1 MERLGTLISKLK
13 EQFDQKVGS
22 DRLIMT
28 TQLILSELQQHQSQ
42 HAAIGKVSV
51 MMPVSNH
58 TAAPAVDINFVQ
70 PKPQKNIASK
80 KEEKSGWL
88 FDEVEAI
95 PTLAHQAP
103 LKGTELNDSLAHQKE
118 SLNDQLKEEK
128 IELAAALHAV
138 PVRDLK
144 KAIGL
149 NDRYLFIS
157 ELFRGD
163 ENMYERSIKTINGFS
178 IYPEAEYWIQRELK
192 VKLGWKEDNAAVI
205 LFDQIVKRRFS

>member
-13 EQFDQKVGS
+13 EQFDQKAGS
-22 DRLIMT
+22 EKLLMT
-28 TQLILSELQQHQSQ
+28 TRLILSELQQHQSQ

-58 TAAPAVDINFVQ
+58 TAAPAVDINFVE
-70 PKPQKNIASK
+70 PKQQKNIAVK

-95 PTLAHQAP
+95 PTLAHQEP
-103 LKGTELNDSLAHQKE
+103 LKGTELNDSLAHKKS

-128 IELAAALHAV
+128 IELATALHAV